1 MESHSPVGKLIRP
14 LRDEDVAERDGEHG
28 RPLWITLGQD
38 VFNITGTSSV
48 NRYTQDFL
56 PLVTDPSPEA
66 FPFES
71 MNQRIMLRS
80 NPGANPMHAIDED
93 DTVTADQV
101 VEYLWPYRCATL
113 AEPRPVQGPQA
124 SSENL
129 YTRKEVAWHTYRETG
144 MYTIIR
150 DNVYDMTG
158 RLSALLCRD
167 LLPAATFCINDNI
180 EFVEYHPGGT
190 TLIERFAGKDSTD
203 AFNRYHRDAERCLA
217 DYDFLRIGRVIRE
230 GRHPIANNQIIVHGM
245 AYDLTREYSVDRST
259 TLADLSTVSDT
270 CLGVHRDQ

>member
-1 MESHSPVGKLIRP
+1 MSGKRADDNTFDITSVLEKTILGLKARPEFQRELMASYSPVGKLIRP
-14 LRDEDVAERDGEHG
+14 IRDEDVAERDGEHG

-48 NRYTQDFL
+48 NRYAHDIL

-71 MNQRIMLRS
+71 MHQRIMLRS

-93 DTVTADQV
+93 DSITAEQV

-113 AEPRPVQGPQA
+113 AGPRPVQGPKA

-158 RLSALLCRD
+158 RLPAFLFCD
-167 LLPAATFCINDNI
+167 LAPAERFCIDDN
-180 EFVEYHPGGT
+180 
-190 TLIERFAGKDSTD
+190 
-203 AFNRYHRDAERCLA
+203 
-217 DYDFLRIGRVIRE
+217 RICGISSRWHHTGRTIC
-230 GRHPIANNQIIVHGM
+230 G
-245 AYDLTREYSVDRST
+245 
-259 TLADLSTVSDT
+259 
-270 CLGVHRDQ
+270 